1 MEDNKY
7 NKIYSKQSVSD
18 LIIKLKNQRVTGNS
32 LKKDW
37 YEALISH
44 LKERELSTSERESID
59 YILTQE
65 FVNDIRSAQS
75 AALVQEGA
83 DLIINPQLI
92 RDAGISILGIFYT
105 ITASLIINIFGFILI
120 FKFMHRDA
128 LVTTSIVLGTMNII
142 LLLIILSKIHTTG
155 VNFKNSITQK
165 KPD

>member
-18 LIIKLKNQRVTGNS
+18 LIIKLKNHRVTGNS
-32 LKKDW
+32 LEKDW

-128 LVTTSIVLGTMNII
+128 LVTTSIVLGIVNII